1 MVERSKKFQK
11 IDQLIFTINNVI
23 MEVEEFDPPSPNQD
37 MKFQIVYC
45 LAEAR
50 NLLDEMKFEI
60 PEDESE
66 MVSIE

>member
-1 MVERSKKFQK
+1 MSEISKKFQK
-11 IDQLIFTINNVI
+11 IDQLIFTINNVMI
-23 MEVEEFDPPSPNQD
+23 EVEEFDSLSLNQD

-60 PEDESE
+60 PEDESG

>member
-1 MVERSKKFQK
+1 MAEKSQK
-11 IDQLIFTINNVI
+11 IDQLIFTINDVI
-23 MEVEEFDPPSPNQD
+23 IEVEELDPPSSNQD

-60 PEDESE
+60 PEDEAR

>member
-1 MVERSKKFQK
+1 MLSQK
-11 IDQLIFTINNVI
+11 IDQLISRINNI
-23 MEVEEFDPPSPNQD
+23 IIEVEEFDPVSPNQD

-60 PEDESE
+60 PEDEAG

>member
-1 MVERSKKFQK
+1 MAEKSQK
-11 IDQLIFTINNVI
+11 IDQLIFTINDVI
-23 MEVEEFDPPSPNQD
+23 IEVEELDPPSSNQD

-60 PEDESE
+60 PEDEAG